1 MHIMTKI
8 TLGVGVVMLIGSVI
22 AMAVGGGSFVSD
34 FVENPN
40 GTEKW
45 SGTSPTT
52 YSGDFDWG
60 TMYFVFVDNEA
71 AAQTEIEVDVVNGNA
86 NNLFEPCENDSS
98 CELYALTGYT
108 YVGSITIIDS
118 GTYDIQFTGNGEVTI
133 RELKMDV
140 SGLFAGGIGLMSFC
154 CSFCV
159 IGLGVIFIFAL
170 KDPQQQQMLLVQ
182 QQGTVQ
188 QVGASPAQ
196 QAVPASHMVAGQ
208 VHPAF
213 TQPQA
218 VQQPV
223 VVEQTSGTI
232 LPPIGGQQP
241 PNQGF

>member
-133 RELKMDV
+133 RELEMDV

-159 IGLGVIFIFAL
+159 LGLGIIFIFKL
-170 KDPQQQQMLLVQ
+170 KDPQQQQMLLSQ

-188 QVGASPAQ
+188 PVGASPEE
-196 QAVPASHMVAGQ
+196 QAVPA
-208 VHPAF
+208 F
-213 TQPQA
+213 TQQQA
-218 VQQPV
+218 VQQP